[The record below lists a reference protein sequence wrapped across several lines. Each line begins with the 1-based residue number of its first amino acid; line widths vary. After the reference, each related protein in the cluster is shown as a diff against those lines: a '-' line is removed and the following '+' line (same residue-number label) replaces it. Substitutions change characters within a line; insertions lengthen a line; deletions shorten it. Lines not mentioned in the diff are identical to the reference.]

1 MNWNIANNTLKDAI
15 WRKALGLPAATGA
28 SLPSTLRRLTDLKL
42 QGAVYAAFICA
53 AYLFA
58 VIMVSLS
65 LNDPLADIGLVVIRE
80 LSPRS

>member
-1 MNWNIANNTLKDAI
+1 MHVADTTLKDAI
-15 WRKALGLPAATGA
+15 WGEALGVPAATGA
-28 SLPSTLRRLTDLKL
+28 SLSSALRRLIDVEL